1 MLGSSKA
8 NVRQESNADISRA
21 EWHVRFAPKAQIGRR
36 KHDVG
41 YVP

>member
-1 MLGSSKA
+1 MSAKSQTLTLVGPSGTSA
-8 NVRQESNADISRA
+8 LP
-21 EWHVRFAPKAQIGRR
+21 PKAQIGRR